1 MSNRLLVRRLD
12 GCALGALVALALASA
27 QAAPADAASKPSAGA
42 TSSASAAAPAA
53 VADGKPAA
61 VPAVPTK
68 GAPVETASP
77 APNAARKAPSDEHQ
91 TPAQAAEEI
100 QGLLRLGAKLSD
112 RGDYD
117 TAEIAYW
124 QILNR
129 PLLTVTDEKSA
140 LLALA
145 HMLRKK
151 GDAPSLTKAT
161 AIYEKFVKEF
171 ADDEQI
177 PQALLELGRTLR
189 DMGVYELAIN
199 RFYSVINSTLK
210 FSPQDFHQYELV
222 AKTAQFEIAQT
233 YFESGNYAEAGKFFG
248 RVRLLDLAP
257 QDRARAQFMAACSE
271 QLAGN
276 LSSAATILKTYLAQS
291 PNDPNVPE
299 ARFLLATTL
308 RQLKRPQEA
317 LAVTLE
323 LLRDERSRNGTD
335 PKSWLYWQRRTGNQL
350 ANDFFQEGDT
360 LNALVVYKGLRE
372 LAPDPGWRMSVT
384 YQIALC
390 YERLF
395 QVDEARATYQTIID
409 SAAQRAGT
417 PPPSEELKELAGMAS
432 WRLAHMEWRDR
443 VQHEFNTF
451 FTTGGN
457 AGPAQPAVATV
468 PQ

>member
-12 GCALGALVALALASA
+12 GGALGALVALALVSA
-27 QAAPADAASKPSAGA
+27 RAAPADAGLKPSAGA
-42 TSSASAAAPAA
+42 TPPAASAPPAAQAEKPAAAPAA
-53 VADGKPAA
+53 PSKGTPGEAA
-61 VPAVPTK
+61 VPA
-68 GAPVETASP
+68 P
-77 APNAARKAPSDEHQ
+77 APAKKGPVVEHQ
-91 TPAQAAEEI
+91 TPAQVAEEI

-112 RGDYD
+112 RGDFD

-129 PLLTVTDEKSA
+129 PLLTVADEKSA

-171 ADDEQI
+171 ADDEQV
-177 PQALLELGRTLR
+177 PQALRELGRTLR
-189 DMGVYELAIN
+189 DMGVYALAIN

-233 YFESGNYAEAGKFFG
+233 YFESGDYAEAGKFFG
-248 RVRLLDLAP
+248 RVRLLELAP

-291 PNDPNVPE
+291 PDDPSVPE

-350 ANDFFQEGDT
+350 ANDFFQNGDT
-360 LNALVVYKGLRE
+360 LNALVIYKGLRE

-395 QVDEARATYQTIID
+395 QLDEARSTYQAIID
-409 SAAQRAGT
+409 AATGRAGT
-417 PPPSEELKELAGMAS
+417 PPPTEEMKELGRMSS
-432 WRLAHMEWRDR
+432 WRLAHMEWRDK
-443 VQHEFNTF
+443 VQHEFSTF
-451 FTTGGN
+451 FTTAGN
-457 AGPAQPAVATV
+457 AAPSQPAVASGSK
-468 PQ
+468 